1 MKILKFLPKNS
12 KKENFGILS
21 KCEKFVIEL
30 KSIDPSFNFD
40 STLELI
46 ETLNEKN
53 ISLLNKISILNNF
66 EKYNTFSIK
75 NVVILSPFKSTKHDI
90 ICAGFN
96 YMDHL
101 KEIKKSIDNNKKNTI
116 YFSKRAS
123 YILGPNEY
131 IIPHT
136 DINNSLDY
144 EVELAVIIGKKGFQ
158 IQEQNVEDYIFGY
171 TIMNDISSRNLQG
184 KYRQWYIG
192 KSLDS
197 FTSLGPLIVHKSSLP
212 MPFDIDISSSLNGE
226 IRQKSNTRNMITPI
240 NKMISE
246 ISEGI
251 TLEPGDIIS
260 TGTCSGVGVGF
271 DPPKYMHSGDKIE
284 CFIEKIGNLT
294 NIVK

>member
-1 MKILKFLPKNS
+1 MKLLKFIS
-12 KKENFGILS
+12 KKSKQENFGILS
-21 KCEKFVIEL
+21 NCEKFVIDL
-30 KSIDPSFNFD
+30 KSIDSDLNFN

-46 ETLNEKN
+46 ETLNNKD
-53 ISLLNKISILNNF
+53 IIKLNKAITSNNLK
-66 EKYNTFSIK
+66 KYTTFPIEDII
-75 NVVILSPFKSTKHDI
+75 ILSPFKSTKHDI

-101 KEIKKSIDNNKKNTI
+101 KEIKKSVDNNKKNTI
-116 YFSKRAS
+116 YFSKRAT

-131 IIPHT
+131 ILPHL

-158 IQEQNVEDYIFGY
+158 IKEKNVEDYIFGY

-197 FTSLGPLIVHKSSLP
+197 FTALGPFIVHKSSLP
-212 MPFDIDISSSLNGE
+212 MPFNLEISSSLNGE
-226 IRQKSNTRNMITPI
+226 LRQKSNTENMITPI

-246 ISEGI
+246 LSQGI
-251 TLEPGDIIS
+251 TLEPGDIIA

-271 DPPKYMHSGDKIE
+271 NPPKYMHSGDKIE

>member
-1 MKILKFLPKNS
+1 MKLLKFISKNS
-12 KKENFGILS
+12 KQENFGILS
-21 KCEKFVIEL
+21 NCEKFVIDL
-30 KSIDPSFNFD
+30 KSIDSDLNFN

-46 ETLNEKN
+46 ETLNNKD
-53 ISLLNKISILNNF
+53 IIKLNKAITSNNLK
-66 EKYNTFSIK
+66 KYTTFPIEDII
-75 NVVILSPFKSTKHDI
+75 ILSPFKSTKHDI

-101 KEIKKSIDNNKKNTI
+101 KEIKKSVDNNKKNTI
-116 YFSKRAS
+116 YFSKRAT

-131 IIPHT
+131 ILPHL

-158 IQEQNVEDYIFGY
+158 IKEENVEDYIFGY

-197 FTSLGPLIVHKSSLP
+197 FTALGPFIVHKSSLP
-212 MPFDIDISSSLNGE
+212 MPFNLEISSSLNGE
-226 IRQKSNTRNMITPI
+226 LRQKSNTENMITPI

-246 ISEGI
+246 LSQGI
-251 TLEPGDIIS
+251 TLEPGDIIA

-271 DPPKYMHSGDKIE
+271 NPPKYMHSGDKIE

>member
-1 MKILKFLPKNS
+1 MKLLKFISKNS
-12 KKENFGILS
+12 KQENFGILS
-21 KCEKFVIEL
+21 HCEKFVIEL
-30 KSIDPSFNFD
+30 KSIDSDFNFH

-46 ETLNEKN
+46 ETLSDRDIIRLNE
-53 ISLLNKISILNNF
+53 ISTSNNL
-66 EKYNTFSIK
+66 EKYTTFSIE
-75 NVVILSPFKSTKHDI
+75 NIIILSPFKSTKHDI

-116 YFSKRAS
+116 YFSKRAT
-123 YILGPNEY
+123 YILGPDEY
-131 IIPHT
+131 ILPHF
-136 DINNSLDY
+136 DINDSLDY

-158 IQEQNVEDYIFGY
+158 IQEENVEDYIFGY

-197 FTSLGPLIVHKSSLP
+197 FTSLGPFIVHKSSLP
-212 MPFDIDISSSLNGE
+212 MPFNLEISSSLNGE
-226 IRQKSNTRNMITPI
+226 LRQKSNTENMITPI

-246 ISEGI
+246 LSQGI
-251 TLEPGDIIS
+251 TLEPGDIIA

-271 DPPKYMHSGDKIE
+271 KPPKYMHSGDKIE